1 MSRADDKRNVLN
13 NIKAYNSMNRQGNVP
28 IQRDGM
34 SSINNSKDSIPFLL
48 DTLKAIAGA
57 AAVKMLLGSLLTKM
71 IKGSEANLKKG
82 LKKQFIQSNA
92 NEQLPTT
99 FTNNGINMPVNSI
112 DTNGKL
118 KIEPNSVNKGGL
130 ILYGQPN
137 FNNFDYKAHDAIVA
151 NGTPV
156 ECNNIKIT
164 YDSNTDGFNIKSNG
178 SSTNIGDFF
187 SNYIDDTQLI
197 NSDEIVANTMDRIF
211 GTLSK
216 EQEKTKEQI
225 LDELILEKMLENLM
239 NGNDSFELSPNELN
253 ELDTLANQLSNGV
266 VNHDM
271 GCGIIQTQLSI
282 DDFNKMINDIT
293 NTDDP
298 NVVSNAIDDAI
309 NSCVSSNDDVFN
321 KNKEAIQENFI
332 QKIINTLVI
341 KMITAVTTAPQI
353 RMLMGVMNGFQNQG
367 QAMLTKAKDDVK
379 KWKIMIKC
387 MVKEIIL
394 LVVGFIVT
402 FVFIKLKKMLEPII
416 RKKMK
421 EKIDNFKKI
430 IKSLT
435 SVVET

>member
-309 NSCVSSNDDVFN
+309 NSSVSSNDDVFN